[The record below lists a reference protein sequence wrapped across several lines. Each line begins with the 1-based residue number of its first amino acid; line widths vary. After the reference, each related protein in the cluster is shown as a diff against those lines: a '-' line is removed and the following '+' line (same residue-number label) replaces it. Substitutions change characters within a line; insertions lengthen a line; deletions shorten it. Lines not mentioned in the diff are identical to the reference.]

1 MHTTEN
7 KLEPETTI
15 LKNIHFIYHALVKT
29 GLAVIPAHY
38 KDLNAGHYRE
48 NAINNIMH

>member
-15 LKNIHFIYHALVKT
+15 SKNIHFIYHALVKT
-29 GLAVIPAHY
+29 GLAVIPLTI
-38 KDLNAGHYRE
+38 KTLMQ
-48 NAINNIMH
+48 AITERMQ